1 MKPMQAVLR
10 RLSPAGP
17 GARLNIFIFHR
28 VLPAPDPMVT
38 DVPDA
43 PAFEAVCSWLAAWFN
58 VLPLAPAAELLAKG
72 DLPERAAAITFDD
85 GYQDNCTV
93 AMPILQRHG
102 LTATFFIATDYLNG
116 GCMWNDV
123 VAESVRQCAAPV
135 LDLSGLATGGAPLG
149 RYAVADWAQKRQAAQ
164 QITGAVKYLGYE
176 ARLRVVADIARVAA
190 AQAPTDLMM
199 TSAQVRQLLQA
210 GMQVGAHTATHPIL
224 AKLQRAAAKADIA
237 RSKLVLEDILQ
248 REVSL
253 FAYPNGKPGTDYLP
267 ETVDVVRECGFKTA
281 VTTAWGA
288 AGQGADPLQL
298 PRFTPWDAT
307 RLRFGLRVAR
317 NLFDARG
324 ASQPGDKFTQE
335 RRT

>member
-1 MKPMQAVLR
+1 MMRSLFRQ
-10 RLSPAGP
+10 LSPAGP
-17 GARLNIFIFHR
+17 GARLSIFIFHR
-28 VLPAPDPMVT
+28 VLRASDPLQT

-43 PAFEAVCSWLAAWFN
+43 PAFETMCRWLAAWFN
-58 VLPLAPAAELLAKG
+58 VLPLDRAAVLLAQ
-72 DLPERAAAITFDD
+72 DALPERAAAITFDD

-102 LTATFFIATDYLNG
+102 LTATFFVATDYLDG

-149 RYAVADWAQKRQAAQ
+149 RYAVADWAQKRLAAQ
-164 QITGAVKYLGYE
+164 QITGAVKYLGDE
-176 ARLRVVADIARVAA
+176 ARRQAVAEIARVAGA
-190 AQAPTDLMM
+190 RAPTDLMM
-199 TSAQVRQLLQA
+199 SSAQVRQLEQA

-224 AKLQRAAAKADIA
+224 AKLHRAAAKADIA
-237 RSKLVLEDILQ
+237 RSKRVLEDILQ
-248 REVSL
+248 REVSM

-267 ETVDVVRECGFKTA
+267 ETVQVVRECGFKTA

-298 PRFTPWDAT
+298 PRFTPWDTT
-307 RLRFGLRVAR
+307 RLRFGVRVAR
-317 NLFDARG
+317 NLFNARRAADAH
-324 ASQPGDKFTQE
+324 A
-335 RRT
+335 